1 MAIDFPNSP
10 TNNQVFIDGA
20 SGNQYI
26 YDSAN
31 TKWKSYSLQYVTP
44 AVFALDYGSV
54 ADSIAGTAFI
64 DYGSVA

>member
-1 MAIDFPNSP
+1 MAIDFPDSP

-31 TKWKSYSLQYVTP
+31 TKWKSYITP
-44 AVFALDYGSV
+44 NIFALDYGSV

>member
-44 AVFALDYGSV
+44 TVFALDYGSV
-54 ADSIAGTAFI
+54 AESIAGSAII
-64 DYGSVA
+64 DYGSLT